1 MGYIVAGAAI
11 FIAIPAIYK
20 HYSRERKR
28 NRVLRDLRER
38 TVSKTGHN

>member
-1 MGYIVAGAAI
+1 MGCVVAGAAI

-20 HYSRERKR
+20 RYSQERKR

-38 TVSKTGHN
+38 AISKISHN